1 MIRKRLQWMNTI
13 VTEPYYFFHFLAF
26 FSYVPIRLSA
36 TALVDLR
43 LLRREVQA
51 VLAFLVIAA
60 VKMVREE
67 TWEGFIADI
76 LFFSKV
82 FLSVL
87 ALFLDYHLALWYVM
101 VFLVIYVLT
110 QQPAIQ
116 ELGDSNALTPLQL
129 ETTLVEGGTS
139 HFWLVEFRALYASPC
154 VRASRIMPEL
164 SITYSNKDLSFG
176 IVDLGL
182 FPNAAAR
189 FGISLAGGMG
199 LPTYILFDGNAEV
212 ARFPELELEGKGSCP
227 SKKLLAQLFELDR
240 RLIDYV
246 NGK

>member
-1 MIRKRLQWMNTI
+1 MIRNRLQWMNTM

-36 TALVDLR
+36 AALVDLR

-76 LFFSKV
+76 LFFAKV
-82 FLSVL
+82 FLLVL

-101 VFLVIYVLT
+101 VFL
-110 QQPAIQ
+110 
-116 ELGDSNALTPLQL
+116 GDSNALTPLQL
-129 ETTLVEGGTS
+129 ETTLVEGETS
-139 HFWLVEFRALYASPC
+139 RFWLVEFRALYASPC
-154 VRASRIMPEL
+154 VRASRILPEL

-212 ARFPELELEGKGSCP
+212 ARFPELELGGKGSRP
-227 SKKLLAQLFELDR
+227 SKKLLAQVFELDR

-246 NGK
+246 NSK